1 MTSDAEF
8 GQSEYEMTVS
18 PQEDGSYELTA
29 TGDPVAFGFKSIVSK
44 TTNAAYKGGS
54 SDTDL
59 QAGTIDY
66 IVRYLRDVNLKGE
79 LDKDDVWYGH
89 DNDNTFDAPKEVGKY
104 LAVAMTWN
112 AFDSW
117 RNTTGWAWD
126 DADGLAGHAGVIAV
140 PFEIVPQDFDGLYAF
155 EVNNANGADTSDRTF
170 TYDGTPI
177 QDRLGLAIGN
187 KVLTEG
193 ADYHI
198 EFKNSVP
205 EDSADA
211 GTYTVCVF
219 GHGVYQDAYAEL
231 EVTVGQLNL
240 ATADIYADV
249 YTDSDRNV
257 KRADAIEVNGK
268 AATAL
273 VVNGSFTIDQL
284 SYTDTSRHTW
294 NQEDKGNYKA
304 WNNTGTNDAGGYN
317 FTIHAQAGQN
327 NVVGSRDITVNVVAD
342 DLEAVYYGSTVLYD
356 ATDTST
362 DFDGQTFYGDEW
374 TYDAS
379 AITAQDPAGT
389 PFTGQLDKALAGPD
403 FAAVDAPSDGG
414 VYYLTVSSPVAADY
428 SFGHSERVAF
438 TYFKGGVDSDTVEAI
453 ATIHG
458 NNVEFGST
466 YTGLVYDGEPV
477 VPAITVTAGDAT
489 LVEGTDY
496 TVEYTT
502 PEGEVVDSMVDAGTY
517 TVTVVLSGDYKLTG
531 GENSFDVVI
540 AKRQLENIG
549 VTGLTAG
556 ADGIPGYLYTGSA
569 IEPQFVGSYQGT
581 DGVWR
586 EIVLDPSWYQVSN
599 LVYRAHGSEKFVP
612 ADSVLEVG
620 SYEANVTPTDDCVN
634 YTWELDDQ
642 DVTRTFFEVIA
653 TAAFADVA
661 SDAWYADEV
670 AAASALRYVK
680 GMGNNMFFPNAD
692 MTRAQF
698 AQVVYNMAGEPEVG
712 NGGLFGTY
720 PTKFADVESTAWY
733 AKAVSWAT
741 EAGIVNGTSETTF
754 DPEGDITREQIATM
768 LYRYAGNGAQAD
780 LTALDSFVDADQVSG
795 WAANAVAWAV
805 EEGYMEGKGAN
816 DLQPQDTATRAEIA
830 ALAVRVQPEPLPR
843 S

>member
-29 TGDPVAFGFKSIVSK
+29 TGTPVAFGFKSIVSK
-44 TTNAAYKGGS
+44 TTNAAYDG
-54 SDTDL
+54 
-59 QAGTIDY
+59 ADY
-66 IVRYLRDVNLKGE
+66 VVRYFDDTNLNGR
-79 LDKDDVWYGH
+79 
-89 DNDNTFDAPKEVGKY
+89 FDAGDAQKIEGANGSNIPPAEVGKY
-104 LAVAMTWN
+104 FAVAMTWN
-112 AFDSW
+112 AHKAW
-117 RNTTGWAWD
+117 GNGGWATS
-126 DADGLAGHAGVIAV
+126 ALAGHAGVIAV

-155 EVNNANGADTSDRTF
+155 EVNGANDADTSDRTF
-170 TYDGTPI
+170 TYDGTPL

-205 EDSADA
+205 ENSADA

-249 YTDSDRNV
+249 YTDSDSNV

-268 AATAL
+268 AATPL
-273 VVNGSFTIDQL
+273 VNKGIDYIDQP
-284 SYTDTSRHTW
+284 SYTDTFRHTW
-294 NQEDKGNYKA
+294 NQEDVGIYKA
-304 WNNTGTNDAGGYN
+304 WNNAGTNAAGGYN
-317 FTIHAQAGQN
+317 FTIHAQAGQD
-327 NVVGSRDITVNVVAD
+327 NVVGSRDITVNVVKD
-342 DLEAVYYGSTVLYD
+342 DLGAVYYGS
-356 ATDTST
+356 ATLS
-362 DFDGQTFYGDEW
+362 DGIDSHTFYGDEW

-379 AITAQDPAGT
+379 AITAQNPVGT

-458 NNVEFGST
+458 NNVEFGSA
-466 YTGLVYDGEPV
+466 YTDLVYDGEPV

-496 TVEYTT
+496 TVEYTP

-531 GENSFDVVI
+531 GKNSFKVVI

-549 VTGLTAG
+549 VTGLTTG
-556 ADGIPGYLYTGSA
+556 ADGITGYLYTGSA
-569 IEPQFVGSYQGT
+569 IEPQFVGSYLGT

-586 EIVLDPSWYQVSN
+586 EIVLDPTWYQVSN

-670 AAASALRYVK
+670 ALAKANGYVD
-680 GMGNNMFFPNAD
+680 GMGNNMFFPNVD

-780 LTALDSFVDADQVSG
+780 VSALADFVDGDQVSD

-816 DLQPQDTATRAEIA
+816 DLQPQATATRAEIA
-830 ALAVRVQPEPLPR
+830 ALAVRVQPERL
-843 S
+843 